1 MSSRTSR
8 PSHAT
13 RGPRRPL
20 LPAWLPVDPY
30 ILALLATVGLAALL
44 PASGAAATV
53 ANGAATG
60 AVALLFFLYG
70 ARLSTR
76 EALDGLKHW
85 RLHVTV
91 LACTFLLFPLLGLAA
106 RGLVPTVLTPD
117 LYSGFL
123 FLCLVPSTI
132 QSSIAF
138 TSIARGNVSA
148 AICAGSFSSLAG
160 IVLTP
165 LLAALLLGGAAGG
178 MSADSLVKI
187 VLQLL
192 VPFVAGQLLRPW
204 VGGFLVRHKKVL
216 GYVDRGSIL
225 LVVYTA
231 FSAGMNRGVWQ
242 LVTPARLG
250 MLLVVEAVLLAV
262 MLSLTWYGA
271 KRLGFGRADRIAI
284 QFAGSKKSL
293 AAGLPM
299 ASVLFGAHASL
310 AVLPLMLFHQMQLMV
325 CAVVARRRAEDPEA
339 VEERAAE
346 TPETAGPEETAAS
359 TGAAEAAGPVETAAS
374 TGAVEAAGAGAT
386 VGIAGHAATAGAA
399 GRAAGA
405 AEGETV
411 GETAG
416 AAAGAAAGE
425 AAGPGAVAPTGLVTA
440 PGRPSPGSPA
450 AR

>member
-1 MSSRTSR
+1 MGAHPHSTELKTMNPR
-8 PSHAT
+8 AT
-13 RGPRRPL
+13 RRPL
-20 LPAWLPVDPY
+20 RLPFRLPVDAY
-30 ILALLATVGLAALL
+30 VLALLGTVGLAALL

-53 ANGAATG
+53 AEGASTG

-76 EALDGLKHW
+76 EALDGLRHW
-85 RLHVTV
+85 RLHLTV
-91 LACTFLLFPLLGLAA
+91 LGCTFLLFPLLGLAA
-106 RGLVPTVLTPD
+106 RGLVPTVLTPQ
-117 LYSGFL
+117 LYGGLL

-138 TSIARGNVSA
+138 TSIARGNVPA

-165 LLAALLLGGAAGG
+165 LLAALLLGGGAGG
-178 MSADSLVKI
+178 LSADSLLKI

-192 VPFVAGQLLRPW
+192 VPFLAGQLLRRW

-216 GYVDRGSIL
+216 GRVDRGSIL

-231 FSAGMNRGVWQ
+231 FSQGVVAGVWQ

-250 MLLVVEAVLLAV
+250 LLLAVEAVLLAV
-262 MLSLTWYGA
+262 MLTLTWYGA
-271 KRLGFGRADRIAI
+271 KRLGFDRADRVAI

-325 CAVVARRRAEDPEA
+325 CAVIAGRRSRDPDPDQ
-339 VEERAAE
+339 EERPAADTGTVTDTGTDTKTGTDTDTDTATGTATGTVTDTGTGTSRE
-346 TPETAGPEETAAS
+346 SAPARTSDATPAS
-359 TGAAEAAGPVETAAS
+359 APAS
-374 TGAVEAAGAGAT
+374 VLAS
-386 VGIAGHAATAGAA
+386 
-399 GRAAGA
+399 
-405 AEGETV
+405 
-411 GETAG
+411 
-416 AAAGAAAGE
+416 
-425 AAGPGAVAPTGLVTA
+425 APAPA
-440 PGRPSPGSPA
+440 PGPA
-450 AR
+450 LAPVPVGRITPPPAPR